1 MVFGASAVVAVE
13 PETALNRND
22 VALPHFILLHVVLNR
37 LHHLL
42 LKYVILW
49 HFASFSH
56 DFWHASRLE
65 TLPGD
70 VSRYTSPLSWSHA
83 VEEPTST
90 HAFFAPVGLA
100 SVKTF

>member
-1 MVFGASAVVAVE
+1 MGDVVVLAE
-13 PETALNRND
+13 PEPVADNRSETALFLLLVLAHD
-22 VALPHFILLHVVLNR
+22 VLKW